1 MEEITITQPT
11 MSEGMYLDAMNQL
24 KDMNEVRE
32 KELKKVKTELKEFK
46 KELISTY
53 GVVRLLDMIYSDQA
67 EEPIAEVSILIE
79 TLREFLGQFVEENI
93 IGDNHVIIQHNED

>member
-32 KELKKVKTELKEFK
+32 KELKKEM
-46 KELISTY
+46 ISTY
-53 GVVRLLDMIYSDQA
+53 GVVRLLDMIYSDQV

-93 IGDNHVIIQHNED
+93 IGDNHVRIQQNED

>member
-1 MEEITITQPT
+1 MEEIHITQPT

-24 KDMNEVRE
+24 KDMNDERE
-32 KELKKVKTELKEFK
+32 KELKKVKNELKEFK

-53 GVVRLLDMIYSDQA
+53 GVVRLLDMIYSDQCD
-67 EEPIAEVSILIE
+67 EPIAEVSILIE
-79 TLREFLGQFVEENI
+79 TLREYLGQFVEEKL